1 MANPPFLSG
10 LGVAFRNDKRKFLS
24 KPPSPGQCI
33 SLLSGSSQHGVICRG
48 GVWLACTRQL
58 AYVFD
63 RVCLGRRLPREAAAG
78 LPLLLNAL
86 KNQDSDVTD
95 TQKATKT
102 DTDNMFMVRFSL
114 EETFYAVWILNCL
127 TVHTSSSN
135 KSESAEG
142 DGNLSCRLSRSE
154 LWRTL
159 IRLENA
165 RSGGQTTMGICHLIS
180 RICSYLHFR
189 RVGWFPKSGLQ
200 YGSDFVLYYCHPST
214 VHSEYCVV
222 LHPHKAGNALRDDSA
237 IAAQKLEQDCA
248 LQSSSI
254 ETDQLA
260 SWADVQAVTRL
271 CGQVSKSLVAAYMP
285 CAPEKRLTT
294 HQKVH
299 EIWMKEMRMFR
310 LTSEKLTKNCH
321 A

>member
-86 KNQDSDVTD
+86 KVQDLDVTD
-95 TQKATKT
+95 TQQAAKT
-102 DTDNMFMVRFSL
+102 DTDNIFMVRFSP

-127 TVHTSSSN
+127 TVHASSSN
-135 KSESAEG
+135 NSESAEV

-165 RSGGQTTMGICHLIS
+165 SSGGQTTRGICHLLA

-189 RVGWFPKSGLQ
+189 RVGWLPKSGLQ
-200 YGSDFVLYYCHPST
+200 YGSDLVLYDCHPST

-222 LHPHKAGNALRDDSA
+222 LHPYKAANALRGDSA
-237 IAAQKLEQDCA
+237 TVAQKSEQNCA
-248 LQSSSI
+248 LQSRNWSTSKLGRCSSSYS
-254 ETDQLA
+254 TL
-260 SWADVQAVTRL
+260 W
-271 CGQVSKSLVAAYMP
+271 
-285 CAPEKRLTT
+285 
-294 HQKVH
+294 
-299 EIWMKEMRMFR
+299 
-310 LTSEKLTKNCH
+310 TSEQIARRSLH

>member
-10 LGVAFRNDKRKFLS
+10 PGVAFGNDKRKFLS

-86 KNQDSDVTD
+86 RNQDLNVTD
-95 TQKATKT
+95 TQQAIQAIKT
-102 DTDNMFMVRFSL
+102 DTDNMFMVRFSP

-127 TVHTSSSN
+127 TVHALSSN
-135 KSESAEG
+135 NSESAEG

-165 RSGGQTTMGICHLIS
+165 RSGGQTARGICHLLS

-189 RVGWFPKSGLQ
+189 RVGWLPKSGLQ
-200 YGSDFVLYYCHPST
+200 YGSDLVLYGCHPST

-222 LHPHKAGNALRDDSA
+222 LHPYKAANALRDDSA
-237 IAAQKLEQDCA
+237 IAAQKREQDCA

-254 ETDQLA
+254 ETGQLA
-260 SWADVQAVTRL
+260 SWTDVQAVTRL
-271 CGQVSKSLVAAYMP
+271 CGQVRKSLVAAYMP

-294 HQKVH
+294 HRKVH
-299 EIWMKEMRMFR
+299 EIWMKEMRMIR
-310 LTSEKLTKNCH
+310 LTSEN
-321 A
+321 